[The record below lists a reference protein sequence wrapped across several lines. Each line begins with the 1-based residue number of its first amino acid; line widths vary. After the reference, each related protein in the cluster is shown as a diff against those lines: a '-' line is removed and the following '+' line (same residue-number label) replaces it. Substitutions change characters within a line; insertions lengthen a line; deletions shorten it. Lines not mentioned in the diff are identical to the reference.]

1 MISPESIGRTFA
13 GSELITVTQSQID
26 AFCAVIGETDTTIA
40 PPTFSIRI
48 TLDQS
53 QAILSDPTIGL
64 DWTRVVHG
72 DQRFEIFTPI
82 KAGDSF
88 TCSSTIESAKAI
100 AGNEIVTV
108 RSDLHMGGAT
118 AVSTTA
124 ISTTAIS
131 TIAIS
136 TWSTLVVRG

>member
-1 MISPESIGRTFA
+1 MISPDSIGRTFA
-13 GSELITVTQSQID
+13 GSDLATVTQSQID
-26 AFCAVIGETDTTIA
+26 AFCAVIGESDTSVA

-53 QAILSDPTIGL
+53 QKILADPAIGL

-72 DQRFEIFTPI
+72 DQRFEIKSPI

-88 TCSSTIESAKAI
+88 TCTSTIESAKAI

-108 RSDLHMGGAT
+108 RSDLSTDGAI
-118 AVSTTA
+118 AV
-124 ISTTAIS
+124 
-131 TIAIS
+131 S

>member
-1 MISPESIGRTFA
+1 MISPDSIGRTFA
-13 GSELITVTQSQID
+13 GSDLATVTQSQID
-26 AFCAVIGETDTTIA
+26 AFCAVIGESDTTIA

-48 TLDQS
+48 TLEQS
-53 QAILSDPTIGL
+53 QKILSDPAIGL

-72 DQRFEIFTPI
+72 DQRFEIKSPI

-88 TCSSTIESAKAI
+88 TCTSTIESAKAI

-108 RSDLHMGGAT
+108 RSDLSKGDEI
-118 AVSTTA
+118 AV
-124 ISTTAIS
+124 
-131 TIAIS
+131 S